1 MKIAIIGS
9 SLRFDILSSQL
20 TLSGYEVIN
29 YSRVDEIPE
38 KLEQDII
45 VLPIPTKTK
54 EGFLNIGG
62 DSKISPEAVL
72 SRTKADALIISCNYS
87 DNRRKTVD
95 INKDEYFAFLNAV
108 PTAEGAISI
117 ALKEKGMTMYKAK
130 CLIIG
135 FGRIGKILAHRL
147 DGLKANITVAA
158 RNPKDLAL
166 IKALGMKGIN
176 IYSLEEC
183 INEYDIIFQTV
194 PFPILTEKVL
204 SNLDKGTPI
213 IELSS
218 AMAGTDVAK
227 AKELDIKVINAGGL
241 PEKCAPQTAGM
252 ILFDSV
258 TRIIKENHYAKN

>member
-1 MKIAIIGS
+1 MKIAILGS
-9 SLRFDILSSQL
+9 SLRFDILSHKLSS
-20 TLSGYEVIN
+20 SGYEATT

-38 KLEQDII
+38 IIEQDII

-54 EGFLNIGG
+54 EGFLNLGG
-62 DSKISPEAVL
+62 DSKITPEAL
-72 SRTKADALIISCNYS
+72 IERTKSEALIISCNYS
-87 DNRRKTVD
+87 DNRRNVVD

-117 ALKEKGMTMYKAK
+117 ALKEKGMTMFGSR

-147 DGLKANITVAA
+147 DGLKADITVAA

-166 IKALGMKGIN
+166 IKALGFKSVN
-176 IYSLEEC
+176 IYNLEET
-183 INEYDIIFQTV
+183 IEQYDIVFQTV
-194 PFPILTEKVL
+194 PSPVLTENVL
-204 SNLDKGTPI
+204 LLVKSDAPI

-218 AMAGTDVAK
+218 RMAGTDTAK
-227 AKELDIKVINAGGL
+227 AKELDLKVINAGGL

-258 TRIIKENHYAKN
+258 IRIIKENHYAKN

>member
-1 MKIAIIGS
+1 MKIAILGS
-9 SLRFDILSSQL
+9 SLRFDILSSK
-20 TLSGYEVIN
+20 LSSSDYDVTN
-29 YSRVDEIPE
+29 YSRADEIPE

-54 EGFLNIGG
+54 EGFLNIVG
-62 DSKISPEAVL
+62 DCKITPEAL
-72 SRTKADALIISCNYS
+72 LERTKPEALIISCNFS

-95 INKDEYFAFLNAV
+95 INKDEYFAFLNAI
-108 PTAEGAISI
+108 PTAEGAINL
-117 ALKEKGMTMYKAK
+117 ALKDKGMTMYNSK
-130 CLIIG
+130 CLIVG

-147 DGLKANITVAA
+147 DGLKADITVAA

-166 IKALGMKGIN
+166 IKALGLKDIN
-176 IYSLEEC
+176 IYSLEET

-194 PFPILTEKVL
+194 PSPILNDNVL
-204 SNLDKGTPI
+204 SNVSKDTPI

-218 AMAGTDVAK
+218 AMAGTDTAK
-227 AKELDIKVINAGGL
+227 AKELGLKVINAGGL

-258 TRIIKENHYAKN
+258 IRIIKENHYAK